1 MCFITAIVVGS
12 LMLLG
17 AIVAALL
24 LLAFPGHIGLR
35 DADFFSV
42 NQRLVL
48 GCATLLMVI
57 EAVVVSGIDI
67 CK

>member
-1 MCFITAIVVGS
+1 
-12 LMLLG
+12 MLLG